1 MTAGRAADKT
11 PAEGR
16 VSKMKTFVV
25 IGLGR
30 FGSAV
35 ATELSSLGHEVLA
48 LDDSEENVQRVA
60 DKVTHAVTGDAR
72 DPAVLRALGVRN
84 YDCAVVAVGVDVGT
98 SALITLNLKELGVR
112 RVICKAQSH
121 VHRKVLE
128 KIGADRVVFPEHE
141 MGVKLAQ
148 GLSSSNVL
156 NFIVLSEDFG
166 IVETAVPRDW
176 QGKSLVELN
185 VRARYKVNIIA
196 VRKKGEEAFD
206 VTPGPNAIMEAGDAM
221 VALGR
226 TEDINRLQDL

>member
-1 MTAGRAADKT
+1 
-11 PAEGR
+11 
-16 VSKMKTFVV
+16 MKTFVV

-48 LDDSEENVQRVA
+48 VDGREENVQAAA
-60 DKVTHAVTGDAR
+60 DKVTHAVMGDAR
-72 DPAVLRALGVRN
+72 DPAVLKALGVRN
-84 YDCAVVAVGVDVGT
+84 YDCAIVAVGDDVGN
-98 SALITLNLKELGVR
+98 SALITLNLKEIGVKE
-112 RVICKAQSH
+112 VIAKAQSH

-156 NFIVLSEDFG
+156 NFIELSEDFG
-166 IVETAVPRDW
+166 IVETAVPKEWHYETIQNLD
-176 QGKSLVELN
+176 

-196 VRKKGEEAFD
+196 VRRGKDGALN
-206 VTPGPNAIMEAGDAM
+206 VAPGASYVIEPGDAV

-226 TEDINRLQDL
+226 TEDINHLQDL